1 MTVSA
6 IWLSRANAATLLGAA
21 LLAAGCSPK
30 PGDSTSVPPPL
41 AQPAGAP
48 APGKSS
54 AGLALV
60 PLPSPQQVTAS
71 VALGRLDPFSN
82 PRPMPP
88 ATRSVPAGQQAASQA
103 AAGAAATAVATG
115 GGPAAATAAAAAP
128 ASLPADFTFSGVI
141 ASRGAAEALVQSA
154 AHSGTVKVGD
164 VGMPSN
170 PWLPRGWKVTA
181 IDASQGRLT
190 LRYGPVVRT
199 ITLS

>member
-103 AAGAAATAVATG
+103 AATAVATG
-115 GGPAAATAAAAAP
+115 GGPAAATAAAVAT

-164 VGMPSN
+164 VGMASN

-190 LRYGPVVRT
+190 LRNGPVVRT

>member
-1 MTVSA
+1 M
-6 IWLSRANAATLLGAA
+6 SRANAATLLGAA

-103 AAGAAATAVATG
+103 AATAVATG

-190 LRYGPVVRT
+190 LRNGPVVRT